1 MRKTFIIIS
10 FGLIGWALCGG
21 IMFGGMALFSLET
34 AVIAHAFAAPA
45 IFFGLSW
52 IYFKKM
58 AYTTPLQTGF
68 FFLLTALFMDIFIV
82 SFVINKSFEMFESL
96 WGTWIPLLLIFFS
109 TFAAGSL
116 VGRST
121 KLLK

>member
-1 MRKTFIIIS
+1 MKKPLIIIS

-34 AVIAHAFAAPA
+34 AVITHAIAAPA

-58 AYTTPLQTGF
+58 GYTTPLQTGF
-68 FFLLTALFMDIFIV
+68 FFLFTAVFLDVFIV
-82 SFVINKSFEMFESL
+82 SLVINRSFEMFESL
-96 WGTWIPLLLIFFS
+96 WGTWIPLLLIFLS

-121 KLLK
+121 RLQK